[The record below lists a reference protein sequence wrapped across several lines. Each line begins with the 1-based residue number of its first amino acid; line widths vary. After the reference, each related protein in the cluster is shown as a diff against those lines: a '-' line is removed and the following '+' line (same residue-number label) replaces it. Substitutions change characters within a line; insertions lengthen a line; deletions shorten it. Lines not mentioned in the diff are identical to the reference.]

1 MVSRKLFL
9 LGILA
14 AACGNTP
21 PTNFAGSYALTIV
34 NGDNACQL
42 QNWKAGD
49 SSTNITADITQD
61 SGLAE
66 ITIPGNTLAGAF
78 LLLTLGTST
87 FSGTVTGNELTAT
100 YLGTQTQ
107 TQNACNYTT
116 KATLDVT
123 LDANSVVSGTITYT
137 PQTNGDA
144 SCGVLNTCSYSQT
157 VSGTRT
163 SQ

>member
-1 MVSRKLFL
+1 MSWRKLFL

-14 AACGNTP
+14 VACGNTP
-21 PTNFAGSYALTIV
+21 PTNFAGSYAITIV
-34 NGDNACQL
+34 NGDNGCQL
-42 QNWKAGD
+42 QNWKVGD
-49 SSTNITADITQD
+49 ASTNITATVTQD
-61 SGLAE
+61 SGLAQL
-66 ITIPGNTLAGAF
+66 TIPTNTLAGAY
-78 LLLTLGTST
+78 LLLVLGTNT
-87 FSGTVTGNELTAT
+87 FSGTVSGDEFTAN
-100 YLGTQTQ
+100 YLGTPSQ
-107 TQNACNYTT
+107 TQNGCTYTT

-123 LDANSVVSGTITYT
+123 LDANSVISGTITYT